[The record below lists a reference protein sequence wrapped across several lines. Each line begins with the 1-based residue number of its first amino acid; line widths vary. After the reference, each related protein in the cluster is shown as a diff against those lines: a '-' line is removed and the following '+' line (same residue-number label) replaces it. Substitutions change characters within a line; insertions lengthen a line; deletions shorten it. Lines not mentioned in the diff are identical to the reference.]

1 MGLMDDAARLE
12 ALRREIDEIDR
23 SLIALLRRRF
33 GVVAEIGRLKEA
45 LRLEIEDWT
54 REKRILE
61 NCKRSA
67 GGELADDFVEELMR
81 LILAHSKRRQSR
93 KAVDEGAGGAEVLE
107 GKVAVLGP
115 KGTFSEEAA
124 LKFGARELVLSHDIE
139 GIFDEVL
146 KGSVACGMVPVE
158 NSLEGSVAM
167 TLELLLRKDVKICG
181 EVVLNISHHLLA
193 LPGTRLEDIKEVVS
207 HPHAVGQCKAFLRRL
222 GVRTRDTSSTAEA
235 AKEVADGGLASTGA
249 IAPRLA
255 AELYGLEVLEENVQ
269 DEGPNKTRFL
279 VIAPRDHEKTSR
291 DKTSLILGLRDR
303 PGALHDALGVFADE
317 GINLTRIESRPSRKA
332 LGEYL
337 FYLDL
342 EGHRQDPRVRSAL
355 KSLEGKAAFL
365 KVLGSYPRG
374 G

>member
-1 MGLMDDAARLE
+1 MGLMGDAARLE

-33 GVVAEIGRLKEA
+33 GVVAEIGRLKET
-45 LRLEIEDWT
+45 LKLEIEDGA

-93 KAVDEGAGGAEVLE
+93 KAADEEAGGAEALR

-124 LKFGARELVLSHDIE
+124 RKFGARELVLSHDIE

-146 KGSVACGMVPVE
+146 KGSVAYGMVPVE

-167 TLELLLRKDVKICG
+167 TLELLLRKDVKIYG
-181 EVVLNISHHLLA
+181 EVILNISHRLLA

-207 HPHAVGQCKAFLRRL
+207 HPHALGQCKSFLRRL

-235 AKEVADGGLASTGA
+235 AKEVAEGRLASTGA

-255 AELYGLEVLEENVQ
+255 AELYGLEALEENVQ
-269 DEGPNKTRFL
+269 DEGQNRTRFL
-279 VIAPRDHEKTSR
+279 VIALGDHEKTSR

-303 PGALHDALGVFADE
+303 PGALHDALGVFAKE

-355 KSLEGKAAFL
+355 KGLDERAAFL

>member
-33 GVVAEIGRLKEA
+33 RVVADIGRLKEA
-45 LRLEIEDWT
+45 LGLEIEDEA
-54 REKRILE
+54 RERRILE
-61 NCKRSA
+61 NCKKAA
-67 GGELADDFVEELMR
+67 GGELADGFVEEFMR
-81 LILAHSKRRQSR
+81 LVLAHSKRRQSR
-93 KAVDEGAGGAEVLE
+93 KISDGEAGGAGALE

-115 KGTFSEEAA
+115 RGTFSEEAA
-124 LKFGARELVLSHDIE
+124 LKFGAQDLVLSHDID

-146 KGSVACGMVPVE
+146 TGGAAYGMVPVE
-158 NSLEGSVAM
+158 NSLEGSVVM
-167 TLELLLRKDVKICG
+167 TLELLLRRDVKIYS
-181 EVVLNISHHLLA
+181 EVVLDISHHLLA
-193 LPGTRLEDIKEVVS
+193 LPGTKPGDIKEVVS
-207 HPHAVGQCKAFLRRL
+207 HPQALGQCKAFLRRL

-235 AKEVADGGLASTGA
+235 AKEVADGRLASTGA

-255 AELYGLEVLEENVQ
+255 AELYGLEVLEEDIQ
-269 DEGPNKTRFL
+269 DEGPNQTRFL
-279 VIAPRDHEKTSR
+279 VIAQKDHEKTSV

-303 PGALHDALGVFADE
+303 PGALHDALGVFAEE

-342 EGHRQDPRVRSAL
+342 EGHRQDPRVGSAL
-355 KSLEGKAAFL
+355 KSLEEKAAFL